1 MQHFMVHNAT
11 MKLSRP
17 SKRCCQNWTVLL
29 TCKCEVSS
37 KQPMLSRCSTFS
49 SELRKQYVS
58 PSEAEH
64 AIRKVIDVQLDIAPL
79 RLLNATTGLLCDLRS
94 ADKTSKRSPSKK
106 QLRHTFVV
114 SLSHRWEGKEPLLHD
129 IKDKVVYEL
138 QAAGQ
143 AVS

>member
-1 MQHFMVHNAT
+1 MQHFMAQNAT

-17 SKRCCQNWTVLL
+17 SKRCL
-29 TCKCEVSS
+29 SS

-79 RLLNATTGLLCDLRS
+79 RLLNATTGLLCDREAQIS
-94 ADKTSKRSPSKK
+94 IFKKSTEYNRSPSKK
-106 QLRHTFVV
+106 QLRHTFV
-114 SLSHRWEGKEPLLHD
+114 EPLLHD
-129 IKDKVVYEL
+129 IKNKVVYEL

-143 AVS
+143 GMS